1 MMLSSKGFILVSTL
15 VLMLVLSCIT
25 LPMLVQTHLSQ
36 KLAGSA
42 TLSLQLKQQT
52 QSKHVQ
58 QLQQLKQGA
67 VEAGI
72 FALAACPAQYAA
84 WSDLALQCEWHQVR
98 TTERSFQHQHSVT
111 SFLVRQSLPEG
122 GWDGVL

>member
-15 VLMLVLSCIT
+15 MLMLVLTCIT

-42 TLSLQLKQQT
+42 TLSFQLKQQT

-58 QLQQLKQGA
+58 QVRQLKQGD

-72 FALAACPAQYAA
+72 FTQAPCPAQYAA
-84 WSDLALQCEWHQVR
+84 WSELTLQCEWHRVR
-98 TTERSFQHQHSVT
+98 TTESSFHHQHSVT
-111 SFLVRQSLPEG
+111 SVLVRQSLPEG
-122 GWDGVL
+122 GWDGDL